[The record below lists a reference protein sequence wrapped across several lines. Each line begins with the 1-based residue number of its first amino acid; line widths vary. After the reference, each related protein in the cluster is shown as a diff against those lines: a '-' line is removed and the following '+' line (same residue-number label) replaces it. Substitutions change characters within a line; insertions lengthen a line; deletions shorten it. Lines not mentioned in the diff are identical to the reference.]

1 MGKSS
6 RRKRQRRAG
15 PAVILADHAMGTL
28 IGDHGLQVNYFP
40 QVTAD
45 GAAPGLQPVQAD
57 LPARSQVFAGRE
69 ADLAELLA
77 LLDPQA
83 PGATPRVAVV
93 SGMAGVGKSE
103 LAVHAAHVA
112 VENGWFPGGV
122 LFVTLHGDGLELA
135 QIALD
140 GFLSAVGIPGD
151 SAPADPQ
158 ARSRLFS
165 SVIARYAE
173 AGKPVLVVIDNAA
186 TAAQCELLVP
196 AGGRAVVTSRIEL
209 AVLDARLLRLAIL
222 SDEAGADL
230 LAGQLGVSVG
240 ADTRVT
246 DHRADAGAVA
256 RLCGGLPLA
265 LRIVAAILAGNR
277 ARSLAT
283 MAADLRDART
293 RLDELEWEG
302 GGEVLAVRAAF
313 DVSHRG
319 LGSERAR
326 VFHLLSVNPGPE
338 ISTPAAAVLADLPE
352 RTVRRHL
359 EGLAGTHLI
368 EPGSADGRWQM
379 HDLIRIY
386 AAEGQLD
393 ETDDAR
399 ARLIAYYMN
408 TANDA
413 TAHLA
418 PAAYDLPKR
427 AFAGRADA
435 LAWLDSEYPNLAA
448 IALFPVPGPMF
459 ADVALGL
466 WRYFEL
472 RRRIIDGIVVTGHAL
487 AIARQLGD
495 RDRAARAQSNL
506 SGLFRQGRMFDEA
519 LAAGA
524 AAVAAFRS
532 EGNQEGVGIALSN
545 LAAAQ
550 AAAKRFEEAAATGRE
565 AAAIFRELGD
575 RHREAIALG
584 HISIAQQA
592 AGQFPESITAYQ
604 GVLAV
609 MREAGDR
616 RGEGAT
622 LLNLGQSLKEA
633 GRLDAAIAAEEQAA
647 AVFAELGDRG
657 GEGAALNNLG
667 GFLYLQDRGQEAIP
681 VLRAAIE
688 ALSGVGDAHSR
699 GQALLNLGKALAENG
714 QCNAAITAFTDA
726 AADLRDTHD
735 RSCEGDAQLARG
747 KALLDAGRLKE
758 ATEALRVC
766 AEIFRELGDRRHE
779 GQALLLLG
787 CALPQAQRVAAVAA
801 FEGAV
806 ALFQEAGEPELE
818 RAAMKGLI
826 GLKFPVPSPAEIR
839 ARVDA
844 GSTEQVVPGLWVDVT
859 VAGGQGEEERRR
871 LAAEIRATMREAAQ
885 EVLDKDRA
893 DAGIA
898 PTGRA
903 VEHGAPSR
911 GLTIFHEE

>member
-6 RRKRQRRAG
+6 RRKRQRRAD
-15 PAVILADHAMGTL
+15 PAVIHADHAAGIL

-45 GAAPGLQPVQAD
+45 GDAPGLQPVQAD
-57 LPARSQVFAGRE
+57 LPARSKVFAGRE
-69 ADLAELLA
+69 ADFAELLA

-83 PGATPRVAVV
+83 PEATPRIAVV

-103 LAVHAAHVA
+103 LALHAAHVA
-112 VENGWFPGGV
+112 VRNGWFPGGV
-122 LFVTLHGDGLELA
+122 LFVKLHGDGLEFA
-135 QIALD
+135 HIALD
-140 GFLSAVGIPGD
+140 GFLGAAGIPGD

-165 SVIARYAE
+165 SVIERYAE

-186 TAAQCELLVP
+186 TVAQCELLLP
-196 AGGRAVVTSRIEL
+196 AGGQAVVTSRTEL
-209 AVLDARLLRLAIL
+209 AILDARLLRLGIL

-240 ADTRVT
+240 ADTRVA
-246 DHRADAGAVA
+246 DHPADARAVA

-302 GGEVLAVRAAF
+302 GGEVLAVRAAL
-313 DVSHRG
+313 DVSYRG
-319 LGSERAR
+319 LRFERAR

-338 ISTPAAAVLADLPE
+338 ISTPAAAVLAGLPE
-352 RTVRRHL
+352 RAVRRHL

-368 EPGSADGRWQM
+368 EPGSTDGRWRM
-379 HDLIRIY
+379 HELIRIY

-393 ETDDAR
+393 GTDDAR

-413 TAHLA
+413 TAHLT
-418 PAAYDLPKR
+418 PATYDLPR
-427 AFAGRADA
+427 RFFAGRADA

-448 IALFPVPGPMF
+448 IALFPVPGSMF
-459 ADVALGL
+459 AEVALGL

-472 RRRIIDGIVVTGHAL
+472 RRRIIDGIILTRHAL
-487 AIARQLGD
+487 AIARHLGD
-495 RDRAARAQSNL
+495 RDREARAQSNL
-506 SGLFRQGRMFDEA
+506 SGLFRQGRMFDDA

-532 EGNQEGVGIALSN
+532 EGNQEGVGIALNN

-550 AAAKRFEEAAATGRE
+550 AAAKRFEEAAATGRK

-584 HISIAQQA
+584 HISVAQQA

-633 GRLDAAIAAEEQAA
+633 GRLDEAIAAQEQAA
-647 AVFAELGDRG
+647 SVFAELGDRG

-667 GFLYLQDRGQEAIP
+667 GFLFLRNRGQEAIP
-681 VLRAAIE
+681 VLRAAIQ
-688 ALSGVGDAHSR
+688 ALSDAGDAHSR
-699 GQALLNLGKALAENG
+699 GQALVNLGKALTDNG
-714 QCNAAITAFTDA
+714 QSDEAITAFTDA

-735 RSCEGDAQLARG
+735 RSCEADAQLDRG
-747 KALLDAGRLKE
+747 KALLDAGRLQE
-758 ATEALRVC
+758 ATEALRVS
-766 AEIFRELGDRRHE
+766 AEIFRELGDRREE
-779 GQALLLLG
+779 GQALVLLG
-787 CALPQAQRVAAVAA
+787 CALPEAQRDEAVAAV
-801 FEGAV
+801 EGAV
-806 ALFQEAGEPELE
+806 ALFQETGEPELKH
-818 RAAMKGLI
+818 AAMTSLF

-844 GSTEQVVPGLWVDVT
+844 GSIDQVAPGLWVDIT
-859 VAGGQGEEERRR
+859 VLGAQAEEERRR
-871 LAAEIRATMREAAQ
+871 LAEEIRVTMHTAAK
-885 EVLDKDRA
+885 EVLDMDRTPR
-893 DAGIA
+893 DSL
-898 PTGRA
+898 P
-903 VEHGAPSR
+903 
-911 GLTIFHEE
+911 